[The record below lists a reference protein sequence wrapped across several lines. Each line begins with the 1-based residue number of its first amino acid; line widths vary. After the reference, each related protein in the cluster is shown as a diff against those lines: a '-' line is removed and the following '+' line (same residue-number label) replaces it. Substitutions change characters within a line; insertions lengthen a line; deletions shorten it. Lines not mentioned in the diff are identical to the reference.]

1 MIIKSADRKQV
12 KIKPGHFISAC
23 INSPN
28 RPIKAPAL
36 ENTHGEGV
44 KGNYP
49 DLSNFSYIGKKT
61 TYQDVVKKYWQP
73 RVFALNACL
82 LPCQIHFQKWH
93 SYKPACWLLPVPRVA
108 KQNENVNK
116 SLCFVQHGRTARLT
130 KKCGRVTRSA
140 WPSAAPALVK
150 TGIRK
155 GLSVTFKNDITA
167 DYNATEP
174 RRLIF
179 HQIQRTCH
187 SVDPDTQ
194 QKPFFFFFVI
204 KVIPFWR
211 LFSYHIITIRTGF
224 TFTHW

>member
-1 MIIKSADRKQV
+1 MIINSADRKQV

-28 RPIKAPAL
+28 RPVKAQVL

-194 QKPFFFFFVI
+194 QKPFFFL
-204 KVIPFWR
+204 W
-211 LFSYHIITIRTGF
+211 
-224 TFTHW
+224 